1 MIRLHHVA
9 FSRSFRVMWAL
20 EELGLEYDVVRY
32 KIEDGS
38 LRQPEMLAINPG
50 GRVPVLQIDGIFL
63 AESGAILTYLAETRD
78 AAGLAPPLGTAERAR
93 FLEMI
98 GYAETMGSLLEN
110 LNLNHVFLRDPS
122 QASPVVIKLLT
133 ARLKASLGALEAM
146 ITEDYA
152 AGPQFT
158 FADCMLGYNLLA
170 APYYVALDA
179 FPTLISYLA
188 RLEERPAFVAARE
201 RDGVQTIYS
210 QEFYPVPP
218 MPEASHG

>member
-20 EELGLEYDVVRY
+20 EELGLDYDVVRY
-32 KIEDGS
+32 RIEDGS
-38 LRQPEMLAINPG
+38 LRSPEMLAMNPG
-50 GRVPVLQIDGIFL
+50 GRAPALEIDGL
-63 AESGAILTYLAETRD
+63 TMSESGAMLVYLAETRP
-78 AAGLAPPLGTAERAR
+78 AAGLSPPPGSPERAR
-93 FLEMI
+93 FFEMI
-98 GYAETMGSLLEN
+98 GFSETMASLLEN

-133 ARLKASLGALEAM
+133 ARLKASLGALETM

-210 QEFYPVPP
+210 QKFYPVPP